1 MPSERSRL
9 GARGE
14 DMAAA
19 HLQGL
24 GYRIVERNVR
34 TRYGEMDIVARDGE
48 TIVFVEVRTRRSTS
62 FGTPE
67 ESVTPRKRRRLARL
81 ALSYIQERELG
92 ENAWR
97 VDVIAIALGGANPDL
112 RHHRGIDVEDP
123 A

>member
-97 VDVIAIALGGANPDL
+97 VDVIAIALGGASPDL